1 MPAVVRSQRARTTVL
16 WSPGKWRIRIETG
29 VGPDGKRLFRYE
41 TVSGTED
48 DAQRRRFAI
57 LNEHDEGSF
66 VSPDKVTFGR
76 FFAHWLDTRLAL
88 KQISRSTKENYE
100 KMFRYFLQ
108 PLAGKRIQRITSQD
122 IQQVYTAMA
131 RRGDLSDS
139 TISQV
144 HKVLTVC
151 FKAIRKVKLI
161 KTNVMEEVEAPR
173 RPKVKPKALTEENAR
188 ALLNVLVGD
197 WLERPVILAFTTGL
211 RRGEVCGLRWGDI
224 DLDRAKLFVRGQ
236 FVQYADNSV
245 EWVATKTDAG
255 QRTIS
260 LDGETVDMLRQMRIE
275 AAKFRMAAGF
285 GGKLDDAYVFQRP
298 SDGGPVKPSN
308 LTTAIRL
315 HCDKLGFEEFTFH
328 RARHTHLT
336 ALLARV
342 GKTGAKGVSQRTGH
356 TNLSTT
362 LSIYQ
367 TVFEEDDRALAEITS
382 GMFRGKK

>member
-57 LNEHDEGSF
+57 LNDHDEGSF

-151 FKAIRKVKLI
+151 FKAIR
-161 KTNVMEEVEAPR
+161 
-173 RPKVKPKALTEENAR
+173 
-188 ALLNVLVGD
+188 
-197 WLERPVILAFTTGL
+197 
-211 RRGEVCGLRWGDI
+211 
-224 DLDRAKLFVRGQ
+224 
-236 FVQYADNSV
+236 
-245 EWVATKTDAG
+245 
-255 QRTIS
+255 
-260 LDGETVDMLRQMRIE
+260 
-275 AAKFRMAAGF
+275 
-285 GGKLDDAYVFQRP
+285 
-298 SDGGPVKPSN
+298 
-308 LTTAIRL
+308 
-315 HCDKLGFEEFTFH
+315 
-328 RARHTHLT
+328 
-336 ALLARV
+336 
-342 GKTGAKGVSQRTGH
+342 
-356 TNLSTT
+356 
-362 LSIYQ
+362 
-367 TVFEEDDRALAEITS
+367 
-382 GMFRGKK
+382 